1 MLYSKIFAKTIK
13 TAKDLDSISATLL
26 TKGGFIDQTM
36 AGAYTYLPLGIKVL
50 AKIESIVRA
59 EMDMIGQEV
68 FMSALSPFSLW
79 ETTGRLETVDVL
91 FKAQAANTSSTLKND
106 GAYILNSTHEEV
118 ITPIA
123 KKFNTSYKD
132 LPFALYQIQTKFR
145 NEARPKTGVLRT
157 REFRMKDLY
166 SFHAS
171 EEDLKNYYEV
181 VKQAYLN
188 VYKALGLEK
197 YTYIALASG
206 GDFTKDFSHEF
217 QVRCEAGE
225 DLLFRVPSTGV
236 TYNKEVTPSKSPR
249 IADTEDPK
257 PLEIVDTPNAVTV
270 SQATKL
276 LNTAP
281 EKLVKTMVYTRNN
294 GTHFAI
300 AVRGDYE
307 LNDIKIEKELNVQGI
322 KLATE
327 DVVTHLTG
335 AKVGYA
341 GTKGLE
347 DKLEIFYDDSLS
359 DSTNMIMGACETE
372 RHLINVNFGRD
383 ITKPNKFYDF
393 KMAQE
398 GDLFPASG
406 ETYEVF
412 KASEV
417 GNIFPL
423 NTKFSKA
430 FGYTFTNANGEEKL
444 VYMGSYGIGTTRL
457 LGVIAEVFNDNKGLM
472 WPAAIAPYR
481 IHLVGLNLEDTDT
494 KTKVHASYKHL
505 QDAGIDT
512 LFDDRETTTAG
523 EKFADADLIGCP
535 IRAVISKKTEEGYV
549 EMKLRNSTES
559 SIVQIQELINVA
571 SSLNN

>member
-1 MLYSKIFAKTIK
+1 MLYSKLFAKTIK

-36 AGAYTYLPLGIKVL
+36 AGAYTYLPLGTKVL
-50 AKIESIVRA
+50 AEIENIVRT
-59 EMDMIGQEV
+59 EMDKVGQEV

-79 ETTGRLETVDVL
+79 ETTGRLEDVDVL
-91 FKAQAANTSSTLKND
+91 FKAQAANTSSALKND

-123 KKFNTSYKD
+123 KKFNASYKD

-171 EEDLKNYYEV
+171 EKDLKNYYEV

-197 YTYIALASG
+197 HTYIALASG

-217 QVRCEAGE
+217 QVRCKAGE

-236 TYNKEVTPSKSPR
+236 TYNKEVTPARSAKL
-249 IADTEDPK
+249 IAPEEHK
-257 PLEIVDTPNAVTV
+257 PFEKIHTPNAITV
-270 SQATKL
+270 NQVVKL
-276 LNTAP
+276 LNTTP
-281 EKLVKTMVYTRNN
+281 EKLVKTMIYTRED

-307 LNDIKIEKELNVQGI
+307 LNDLKIEKELNVQGI

-327 DVVTHLTG
+327 AAVMQLTG

-341 GTKGLE
+341 GAKGLE
-347 DKLEIFYDDSLS
+347 GKLEVFYDDSLT

-372 RHLINVNFGRD
+372 QHLINVNFERD
-383 ITKPNKFYDF
+383 IAKPSKFYDF

-398 GDLFPASG
+398 GDLFPETG
-406 ETYEVF
+406 EPYEVF

-430 FGYTFTNANGEEKL
+430 FGYTYTNANGEESL

-457 LGVIAEVFNDNKGLM
+457 LGVIAEVFNDSKGLV
-472 WPAAIAPYR
+472 WPSSIAPYKV
-481 IHLVGLNLEDTDT
+481 HLVGLNLEDSDT
-494 KTKVHASYKHL
+494 KVKAHAVYKLL
-505 QDAGIDT
+505 QEAGIDT

-559 SIVQIQELINVA
+559 SIVQIQELINTNL
-571 SSLNN
+571 SN

>member
-1 MLYSKIFAKTIK
+1 MLYSKLFAKTIK

-36 AGAYTYLPLGIKVL
+36 AGAYTYLPLGTKVL
-50 AKIESIVRA
+50 AKIENIVRT
-59 EMDMIGQEV
+59 EMDKVGQEV

-91 FKAQAANTSSTLKND
+91 FKAQAANSSSTLKND

-171 EEDLKNYYEV
+171 EEDLKNYYEI
-181 VKQAYLN
+181 VKQSYLN
-188 VYKALGLEK
+188 VYKAVGLEK
-197 YTYIALASG
+197 HTFIALASG

-217 QVRCEAGE
+217 QVRCDAGE
-225 DLLFRVPSTGV
+225 DTLFRVPSTGI
-236 TYNKEVTPSKSPR
+236 TYNKEVAPAKSP
-249 IADTEDPK
+249 IPLVSEELK
-257 PLEIVDTPNAVTV
+257 PLEKVHTPNAVTV
-270 SQATKL
+270 THVVRL
-276 LNTAP
+276 LNTTP
-281 EKLVKTMVYTRNN
+281 QKLVKTMIYTRQD

-300 AVRGDYE
+300 AIRGDYE
-307 LNDIKIEKELNVQGI
+307 LNDIKIEKVLNIQGI

-327 DVVTHLTG
+327 EAVMQLTG
-335 AKVGYA
+335 SKVGYA
-341 GTKGLE
+341 GIKGLE
-347 DKLEIFYDDSLS
+347 GKLEIFYDDSLA
-359 DSTNMIMGACETE
+359 DSTNMIMGACESE
-372 RHLINVNFGRD
+372 QHLTNINFGRD
-383 ITKPNKFYDF
+383 ITKPSKFYDF

-398 GDLFPASG
+398 GDIFPETG
-406 ETYEVF
+406 EVYEVF

-430 FGYTFTNANGEEKL
+430 FGYTYTNANGEENL

-457 LGVIAEVFNDNKGLM
+457 LGVIAEVFNDNKGLL
-472 WPAAIAPYR
+472 WPVSIAPFK
-481 IHLVGLNLEDTDT
+481 IHLVGLNLEDKDT
-494 KTKVHASYKHL
+494 KAKTYAVYKNL
-505 QDAGIDT
+505 QDKGVDV
-512 LFDDRETTTAG
+512 LLDDRENTTAG

-535 IRAVISKKTEEGYV
+535 IRAVVSKKTEEGLV
-549 EMKLRNSTES
+549 EMKLRKSTES
-559 SIVQIQELINVA
+559 TVVQIQELINIA
-571 SSLNN
+571 NSLTD

>member
-1 MLYSKIFAKTIK
+1 MLYSKLFAKTIK

-36 AGAYTYLPLGIKVL
+36 AGAYTYLPLGTKVL
-50 AKIESIVRA
+50 ARIESIVRA
-59 EMDMIGQEV
+59 EMDKIGQEV

-91 FKAQAANTSSTLKND
+91 FKAQAANTSSALKND

-123 KKFNTSYKD
+123 KKFNASYKD

-197 YTYIALASG
+197 HTYIALASG

-217 QVRCEAGE
+217 QVRCKAGE

-236 TYNKEVTPSKSPR
+236 TYNKEVTPARSAKL
-249 IADTEDPK
+249 IAPEEHK
-257 PLEIVDTPNAVTV
+257 PFEKIHTPNAITV
-270 SQATKL
+270 NQVVKL
-276 LNTAP
+276 LNTTP
-281 EKLVKTMVYTRNN
+281 EKLVKTMIYTRED

-307 LNDIKIEKELNVQGI
+307 LNDLKIEKELNVQGI

-327 DVVTHLTG
+327 AAVMQLTG

-341 GTKGLE
+341 GAKGLE
-347 DKLEIFYDDSLS
+347 GKLEVFYDDSLT

-372 RHLINVNFGRD
+372 QHLINVNFERD
-383 ITKPNKFYDF
+383 IAKPSKFYDF

-398 GDLFPASG
+398 GDLFPETG
-406 ETYEVF
+406 EPYEVF

-430 FGYTFTNANGEEKL
+430 FGYTYTNANGEESL

-457 LGVIAEVFNDNKGLM
+457 LGVIAEVFNDSKGLV
-472 WPAAIAPYR
+472 WPSSIAPYKV
-481 IHLVGLNLEDTDT
+481 HLVGLNLEDTDA
-494 KTKVHASYKHL
+494 KAKAHAVYKLL
-505 QDAGIDT
+505 QEAGIDT

-559 SIVQIQELINVA
+559 SIVQIQELINTNL
-571 SSLNN
+571 SN